1 MLSKGKTQNPRK
13 VKLMEWPGATSS
25 PRERKKSRQHR
36 GVRNTFNPMANRIWP
51 KGQMGKDRFID
62 VLLSRIETVQG
73 RAQLLPS
80 GLPFQLIGED
90 VNRILNG
97 LHVVLDALV
106 QTHQKGPFVT
116 VQRTTDF
123 DALAVLVPPI
133 SWHRHTEAF
142 PPFDTPKLEGCNG
155 ATFGLGRTEEKDGDV
170 HELGRRD

>member
-1 MLSKGKTQNPRK
+1 MASGKVLELREHGAVFGDGPWVELLSFGIGSVLLGLRDEFLHPL
-13 VKLMEWPGATSS
+13 VKCEG
-25 PRERKKSRQHR
+25 
-36 GVRNTFNPMANRIWP
+36 
-51 KGQMGKDRFID
+51 RFVD
-62 VLLSRIETVQG
+62 VLLSRIEAVQG
-73 RAQLLPS
+73 CAQLLPC
-80 GLPFQLIGED
+80 GLPFKLIGED

-97 LHVVLDALV
+97 LHVVLNALV

-133 SWHRHTEAF
+133 SWHRHTESF

>member
-1 MLSKGKTQNPRK
+1 MAKCNVLP
-13 VKLMEWPGATSS
+13 TSENKITS
-25 PRERKKSRQHR
+25 ILQSAQCIQSNGESH
-36 GVRNTFNPMANRIWP
+36 GP
-51 KGQMGKDRFID
+51 KGQMGKGRFID
-62 VLLSRIETVQG
+62 VLLSRIEAVQG
-73 RAQLLPS
+73 RTQLLPS
-80 GLPFQLIGED
+80 RLPFKLISED

-97 LHVVLDALV
+97 LHVVLNALV

-133 SWHRHTEAF
+133 SWHRHAQSF